1 MSETQFRKRDLLLR
15 RGIIL
20 CAAIV
25 VWNVIEGVV
34 AVASGIIANSVAL
47 VSFGV
52 DSFIEVASAV
62 VVWVRLH
69 REFSHQTSVG
79 VEALER
85 RSARITGA
93 LLLILAIYIVID
105 SGRRLLGYGDEAT
118 VSEIGM
124 ILTGVSLLVMPFLGW
139 GKLKTARG
147 LKSRSLRADAIET
160 FACVWLSLTTLI
172 GLALNAAYGWSWADP
187 IAALLIL
194 PLVVH
199 EGIEGFQ
206 QESKEHE

>member
-1 MSETQFRKRDLLLR
+1 MSENQLAQRESLLR
-15 RGIIL
+15 RGIAL
-20 CAAIV
+20 SAAVV
-25 VWNVIEGVV
+25 VWNVIEGIV
-34 AVASGIIANSVAL
+34 AVGSGIIANSVAL
-47 VSFGV
+47 ISFGI
-52 DSFIEVASAV
+52 DSFIEVASAL

-69 REFSHQTSVG
+69 REVSHASPDG
-79 VEALER
+79 IEALER

-105 SGRRLLGYGDEAT
+105 SGRRLLGYGEEAA

-139 GKLKTARG
+139 AKLKTAHS
-147 LKSRSLRADAIET
+147 LESKSLRADAFET
-160 FACVWLSLTTLI
+160 IACVWLSLTTLV

-187 IAALLIL
+187 IAAMVIL
-194 PLVVH
+194 PLVIR

-206 QESKEHE
+206 QESKDHE